1 MDAIRTIR
9 RRITEAILPGIC
21 LLLIAY
27 FGHHAVQGELG
38 LISYLQLN
46 QKIITLEQDATLVAE
61 QRAELEHRVAL
72 LSPNNGVDPDLLD
85 EQARFMLGYSHRD
98 ELVIFL
104 PHTR

>member
-1 MDAIRTIR
+1 MDAVRTIR

-27 FGHHAVQGELG
+27 FGYHAVQGDLG
-38 LISYLQLN
+38 LVSYLQLN
-46 QKIITLEQDATLVAE
+46 QKIAHLDQEAAIVAA
-61 QRAELEHRVAL
+61 QRTDLEHRVAL